1 MQPVQSVSQDQQQ
14 QQQQQQQVTPGQI
27 KPEMPEMMPRMDE
40 HLLASAAR
48 PPSTGE
54 LTTAMGIPSKGRIR
68 RVWTPEEDE
77 KLRLLVSYW
86 GDQCG
91 KNGHWDKISSHF
103 VNRTSKDCRKR
114 WFHSLDPKLKRG
126 RWTEHEDKVLIEA
139 YKKMGPVW
147 HRIAQLIPGRTDDQC
162 SKRYNDVLDP
172 NISNRLRSWSQEEDQ
187 LLLRLVKKHGTKW
200 RHIAKEMDGRTGLTC
215 RNRWRK
221 LVSPSVTRDQ
231 NPATQTPPTSAQAIQ
246 NPQNGP
252 PQLVPQQNPVPLPQQ
267 QQQQQPQTHQQTQQ
281 QQRQQQPQ
289 ALQVHAQSQP
299 QPPLGQDP
307 NLTRSQPSRSNSPRA
322 SSPSSS
328 EDSINNNTNLTN
340 STTTQTH
347 YTYTVGSETKHVPL
361 TTGELKDLV
370 DVLTKSGQQITLHQH
385 NYHHHHY
392 YGSANG
398 ANGTNGTHG
407 TNSSS
412 GANGVANGP
421 PNTSVLASQSRD
433 MSLGPSHSNTGGTS
447 TNNATPGPGMSTAGT
462 PSGFLAGMDL
472 IGVEDDVLAEFDEDL
487 ALDFESFDGI
497 PFNPS

>member
-1 MQPVQSVSQDQQQ
+1 MQPVQSVSQAQGQQQ
-14 QQQQQQQVTPGQI
+14 HQVGPAQI

-54 LTTAMGIPSKGRIR
+54 LTSAMGIPSKGRIR

-200 RHIAKEMDGRTGLTC
+200 RHIAKEMEGRTGLTC

-231 NPATQTPPTSAQAIQ
+231 NSASQ
-246 NPQNGP
+246 NPQTSLQPGSGPQAMQNPPNGP
-252 PQLVPQQNPVPLPQQ
+252 PQPVPQQQNSVALPQQ
-267 QQQQQPQTHQQTQQ
+267 QQQQQHQQ
-281 QQRQQQPQ
+281 PP
-289 ALQVHAQSQP
+289 ALQAHAQNQA

-347 YTYTVGSETKHVPL
+347 YTYTIGSETKHVPL
-361 TTGELKDLV
+361 TSGELKDLV
-370 DVLTKSGQQITLHQH
+370 DALTKSGQQITLHQH

-398 ANGTNGTHG
+398 AN
-407 TNSSS
+407 SSI
-412 GANGVANGP
+412 GPNGVANGA
-421 PNTSVLASQSRD
+421 PNTSVLASRSRD
-433 MSLGPSHSNTGGTS
+433 MSLGPSQSNTGGTS
-447 TNNATPGPGMSTAGT
+447 TNNGTPGPGLSTAAT